1 MKLLPILI
9 YTSFLLLCTA
19 AQQTQT
25 ESGSN
30 NQTLQAKPL
39 FAEEWNI
46 VNTINADC
54 NTVSMAEVTAFFC
67 PQLRNL
73 YSTREF
79 LDKGYIWATDRLT
92 QFPGLGRIE
101 VYSTSRETDF
111 TGSLILYELSFD
123 GI

>member
-9 YTSFLLLCTA
+9 CTGFLLHLTH
-19 AQQTQT
+19 AQQTQPDP
-25 ESGSN
+25 GSN
-30 NQTLQAKPL
+30 NQTSQVKPE

-54 NTVSMAEVTAFFC
+54 NKVSMAEVTGFFC
-67 PQLRNL
+67 PQLRHL

-92 QFPGLGRIE
+92 
-101 VYSTSRETDF
+101 
-111 TGSLILYELSFD
+111 
-123 GI
+123 